1 MTAQAQ
7 SRPEVSAPPTPEDS
21 GLALAAAQTLTATR
35 GRRGRPTVS
44 FGSNTASPL
53 PDPAFRLLLEI
64 LNQMARGHVVTVSAI
79 EAELTTQQAAELLGV
94 SRPHLVKLLEQGA
107 LPFRK
112 VGAHRRVKFT
122 DLAAYRSGGASNK
135 NEPFM
140 KLDSIDDAIR
150 AIANGEMIIV
160 VDDDD
165 RENEGDLIL
174 AASKATPQQVAFMVR
189 HTSGILCAPLTAER
203 AKELNLEP
211 MVRDNNAPLRT
222 AFTVSVDYRE
232 GLTTG
237 ISADERTNT
246 VRALANGNVIA
257 SDFVRPGH
265 VFPLIAHEGGVLL
278 RSGHT
283 EAATDLTKLAGLP
296 AVGLL
301 GELVNDDGS
310 VKRLPELIAFAKEH
324 KLKIVSIA
332 DLIAY
337 RRTRERLV
345 ERVEEFEI
353 DTEIGPARAIAYA
366 TPFDSVQHLALVF
379 GDATR
384 AKAPPVRIH
393 RQEIVNDV
401 FARRKSGDTLISLA
415 LAEIKK
421 QGAGVVVYLREG
433 AAGVQPAPHATR
445 AAKSEKPTAS
455 ESKRERMWREVGIG
469 AQILKDLGLQSI
481 TLLSPHKLDY
491 VGLAGFDIEIAATQI
506 IGDEARQPA
515 PARA

>member
-1 MTAQAQ
+1 MTINAGSSVIA
-7 SRPEVSAPPTPEDS
+7 APTAEEK
-21 GLALAAAQTLTATR
+21 GLAEAASHALAAGGGTR
-35 GRRGRPTVS
+35 ATVS
-44 FGSNTASPL
+44 FGGDARSPL
-53 PDPAFRLLLEI
+53 PDSAFRLLLEI
-64 LNQMARGHVVTVSAI
+64 LNQMARGNVVTVSAI

-94 SRPHLVKLLEQGA
+94 SRPHLVKLLEDGQ

-112 VGAHRRVKFT
+112 VGAHRRVKFS
-122 DLAAYRSGGASNK
+122 DLAAYRSGGASNN

-203 AKELNLEP
+203 AKQLNLEP

-257 SDFVRPGH
+257 NDFVRPGH
-265 VFPLIAHEGGVLL
+265 VFPLISNEGGVLL

-283 EAATDLTKLAGLP
+283 EAATDLTTLAGLS

-301 GELVNDDGS
+301 GELVNDNGS
-310 VKRLPELIAFAKEH
+310 VK
-324 KLKIVSIA
+324 
-332 DLIAY
+332 
-337 RRTRERLV
+337 
-345 ERVEEFEI
+345 
-353 DTEIGPARAIAYA
+353 
-366 TPFDSVQHLALVF
+366 
-379 GDATR
+379 
-384 AKAPPVRIH
+384 
-393 RQEIVNDV
+393 
-401 FARRKSGDTLISLA
+401 
-415 LAEIKK
+415 
-421 QGAGVVVYLREG
+421 
-433 AAGVQPAPHATR
+433 
-445 AAKSEKPTAS
+445 
-455 ESKRERMWREVGIG
+455 
-469 AQILKDLGLQSI
+469 
-481 TLLSPHKLDY
+481 
-491 VGLAGFDIEIAATQI
+491 
-506 IGDEARQPA
+506 
-515 PARA
+515 